1 MATLAAKM
9 GPRQLVVYRAR
20 ARRRRAA
27 RKQLL
32 TTVLVLF
39 LASVFSVG
47 GVALD
52 QYTYYTSDLPDPG
65 TLDISQLPQ
74 STQILDRNGQV
85 LYVRHGEAQIR
96 TVVSLGKIAPIL
108 RKATIDVEDKNFY
121 ISTGLDYQRLASA
134 AYGDLSGR
142 PLQGAST
149 ITQQLVKLK
158 YLTTE
163 RSLDRK
169 IKEAL
174 LSGQLEQRFSKDQ
187 ILETYLNSIFYG
199 HQAYGIEAASQT
211 YFAKHASELNLN
223 EASLLAGIPQAPS
236 LYDPLTP
243 DGLVLARQRQLTVLQ
258 SMVNQGDITNA
269 EKIKVQLDPVPLHP
283 VKPDQIFFA
292 PHFVNYVINYLSEK
306 YGKELVDNGGL
317 RVTTSLDLGLQ
328 TKAEAIV
335 GANVGK
341 FAGGGVNNGAL
352 VAMNPTNGEIL
363 AYVGSADYN
372 NDGIDGKVDNV
383 SNIGGTARQPGSSFK
398 PYVYLTAFAD
408 GYTPSSMID
417 DTQGKIGGTFFH
429 NFDNNSEGNISLRRA
444 LVESRN
450 IPAIKLFQQLGY
462 QRVFQTART
471 LGITTDLKAELGSAI
486 GSSGVHMLEHA
497 AAYGAFATEGIYHAP
512 SPVLRI
518 QDSNGGNVFI
528 EKDNGV
534 RVASPQVAYVL
545 NDVLAGYQKQWNLN
559 LIGPTSGKSGT
570 TDDGADLWYMGYTPD
585 LVVGSWMAHT
595 GHNPDGSSVGRYPL
609 HGLFGV
615 TTSALM
621 FRDFLPVYYNGR
633 PIPGFQRPPGI
644 SGSGTICTTTPAPT
658 ASPSPAASP
667 GPPSTAPISPLHPI
681 SPPAA
686 SCSSGG
692 GDLRISGT

>member
-1 MATLAAKM
+1 MR
-9 GPRQLVVYRAR
+9 PQQLVVYRAR
-20 ARRRRAA
+20 ARRRRTG
-27 RKQLL
+27 RKQLM
-32 TTVLVLF
+32 TTALSLIM
-39 LASVFSVG
+39 AAVFSVG
-47 GVALD
+47 AVALD

-74 STQILDRNGQV
+74 STTILDRNGQV
-85 LYVRHGEAQIR
+85 LYVRHNPAQIR
-96 TVVSLGKIAPIL
+96 TVVALSKIAPVL

-121 ISTGLDYQRLASA
+121 INTGLDYQRLAAA

-163 RSLDRK
+163 RSLERK
-169 IKEAL
+169 VKEAL

-211 YFAKHASELNLN
+211 YFGKHASELSLN

-236 LYDPLTP
+236 LYDPLTA

-258 SMVNQGDITNA
+258 AMVNQGDITYTD
-269 EKIKVQLDPVPLHP
+269 KIKTQLEPVPLHP
-283 VKPDQIFFA
+283 VKADQIFYA
-292 PHFVNYVINYLSEK
+292 PHFVHYLISYLTDK
-306 YGKELVDNGGL
+306 YGSELVDNGGL

-328 TKAEAIV
+328 QKAEAIV
-335 GANVGK
+335 SANVAK
-341 FAGGGVNNGAL
+341 FSSGGVNNGAL

-363 AYVGSADYN
+363 AYVGSADYYN
-372 NDGIDGKVDNV
+372 KAIDGNVDNV

-429 NFDNNSEGNISLRRA
+429 NFDDHSEGNITLRRA

-518 QDSNGGNVFI
+518 QDSNGGNIFLA
-528 EKDNGV
+528 KDNGV
-534 RVASPQVAYVL
+534 RVASPQVTYVL

-585 LVVGSWMAHT
+585 LVLGSWMAHT
-595 GHNPDGSSVGRYPL
+595 GHNPDGSSIGRYPL
-609 HGLFGV
+609 HQLFGV

-621 FRDFLPVYYNGR
+621 FKDFLPVYYNGR
-633 PIPGFQRPPGI
+633 PIPTFQRPAGI
-644 SGSGTICTTTPAPT
+644 SGTGTICSTRPAPS
-658 ASPSPAASP
+658 ASPSPSP
-667 GPPSTAPISPLHPI
+667 GPPSGSPISPLHPI
-681 SPPAA
+681 APPAPT
-686 SCSSGG
+686 CFSGG
-692 GDLRISGT
+692 GDLKINGT